1 MTMLAC
7 MAAFQG
13 LIGHAA
19 RSGHAFESDGVI
31 AAIVP
36 GLSELA
42 IANAAVYTDPTR
54 LAAALPQLESAYEDA
69 GVGRSMVWVPPDDDV
84 APAVLRE
91 AGYALDSEAPAM
103 TLDLS
108 QLPADDDPLDD
119 WSDAPDPD
127 EVAGIVERSYGLAD
141 GAVSSAIDGWLARAT
156 AYVARLDGR
165 PAACLTLVREGPD
178 AGVFMVGTVPEAR
191 GRGLARRL
199 LLRALHDA
207 RSAGSTVS
215 SLQSS
220 RLGYPVY
227 RRLGYVEL
235 CRLGMWERSR

>member
-1 MTMLAC
+1 
-7 MAAFQG
+7 
-13 LIGHAA
+13 
-19 RSGHAFESDGVI
+19 
-31 AAIVP
+31 
-36 GLSELA
+36 
-42 IANAAVYTDPTR
+42 
-54 LAAALPQLESAYEDA
+54 
-69 GVGRSMVWVPPDDDV
+69 
-84 APAVLRE
+84 
-91 AGYALDSEAPAM
+91 M

-108 QLPADDDPLDD
+108 QLPADDDPLDE
-119 WSDAPDPD
+119 WSDEPDPE

-141 GAVSSAIDGWLARAT
+141 GAVSSALDGWLARAT

-165 PAACLTLVREGPD
+165 PAACLTMVREGPD
-178 AGVFMVGTVPEAR
+178 AGIFLVGAVPEAR
-191 GRGLARRL
+191 GRGLAHRL